1 MTKLDHWREQ
11 TEEAPRLYS
20 DSLSEKNAD
29 RLLALITVAEKA
41 EIACGVL
48 RHCCGTTPT
57 WKELSDALRK
67 MELTL

>member
-11 TEEAPRLYS
+11 TEEAPRIES
-20 DSLSEKNAD
+20 PCMSTTTAD
-29 RLLALITVAEKA
+29 RILALIKIAEKA
-41 EIACGVL
+41 TTACGVL

-57 WKELSDALRK
+57 WKELSEALRQ